1 MNAEEQHTTKRGG
14 VRRSAEQ
21 RRELIA
27 EFKRSGQQQK
37 DFCRDRDI
45 NATTFSG
52 WLRKAAEGR
61 PTFAEVSVPVKVA
74 AEIEIEL
81 PNGVR
86 VLLHGGGSPEQTSD
100 LIRRVAGYRGE
111 AA

>member
-1 MNAEEQHTTKRGG
+1 MKTAEHHTTKRGS
-14 VRRSAEQ
+14 VRHSAEQ

-27 EFKRSGQQQK
+27 EFKRSGQQQRE
-37 DFCRDRDI
+37 FCRDHDV

-61 PTFAEVSVPVKVA
+61 PAFTEVSVPVKVSA
-74 AEIEIEL
+74 DIEIEL

-86 VLLHGGGSPEQTSD
+86 VLLHGGGGIEQTGD
-100 LIRRVAGYRGE
+100 LIRRVAGC
-111 AA
+111 